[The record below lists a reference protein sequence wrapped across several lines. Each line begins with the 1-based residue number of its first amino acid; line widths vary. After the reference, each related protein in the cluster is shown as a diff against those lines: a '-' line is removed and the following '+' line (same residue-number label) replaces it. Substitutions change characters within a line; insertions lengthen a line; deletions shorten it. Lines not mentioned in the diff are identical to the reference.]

1 MASPDDDHLAL
12 NLLVQGFKI
21 SRLLRLV
28 ADVQI
33 ADRIAPNETCQIAD
47 LATACGVLSEPL
59 HRALRALAAFKIF
72 HVSADGSIR
81 HTSRSLLL
89 RTDTPNSLH
98 HAVRALTAPSSWRAW
113 EFLDAALRGEVPH
126 EAAWGATRFNYLRE
140 HPDEARIFDA
150 FMANHPDDRHRVVAE
165 AYDFSAADLIVD
177 IGGGNGEA
185 LRNILGRFPRAQGLV
200 FDREDVVKAIAPTM
214 LAGGRI
220 RTQGG
225 SFFEEIPT
233 GANIYLLVRVLH
245 DWADDD
251 ALRILRTCR
260 VAMKDEARLV
270 IAETILDADP
280 SLGHPVQYFMDVQ
293 MMAMYGGARERSEA
307 EFERLLNMAG
317 FVLLR
322 TISAASPVSILEAR
336 PQP

>member
-1 MASPDDDHLAL
+1 
-12 NLLVQGFKI
+12 LVI
-21 SRLLRLV
+21 
-28 ADVQI
+28 
-33 ADRIAPNETCQIAD
+33 
-47 LATACGVLSEPL
+47 
-59 HRALRALAAFKIF
+59 
-72 HVSADGSIR
+72 
-81 HTSRSLLL
+81 
-89 RTDTPNSLH
+89 
-98 HAVRALTAPSSWRAW
+98 
-113 EFLDAALRGEVPH
+113 
-126 EAAWGATRFNYLRE
+126 
-140 HPDEARIFDA
+140 
-150 FMANHPDDRHRVVAE
+150 
-165 AYDFSAADLIVD
+165 
-177 IGGGNGEA
+177 
-185 LRNILGRFPRAQGLV
+185 
-200 FDREDVVKAIAPTM
+200 DREDVVKAIAPTM

-260 VAMKDEARLV
+260 VAMKHEARLV
-270 IAETILDADP
+270 IAETILEADP

-322 TISAASPVSILEAR
+322 TISASPVSILEAR